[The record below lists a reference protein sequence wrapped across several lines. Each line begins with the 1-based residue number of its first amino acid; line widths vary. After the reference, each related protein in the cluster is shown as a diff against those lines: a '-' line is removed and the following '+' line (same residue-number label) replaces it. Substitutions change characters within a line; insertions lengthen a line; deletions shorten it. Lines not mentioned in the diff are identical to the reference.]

1 MFLEFS
7 KEVLNIDDFH
17 DDYEIVRESE
27 GNIDLFIKGSSKV
40 IVIENKIKS
49 GLNGKE
55 DNGTTQL
62 DKYYNYTTEYVRK
75 YKLLEANF
83 YIFLPNYSEIEL
95 SEEMKKIYRI
105 IRYKDIYEFFA
116 HNAVEYMDD
125 KYFADFLKAVKNQ
138 TMRLSELR
146 FSIMKSRFLEQINRR
161 M

>member
-1 MFLEFS
+1 MLNLLAYYFRYNPKMFLEFS

-75 YKLLEANF
+75 HKLLEANF

-95 SEEMKKIYRI
+95 SEEMKK
-105 IRYKDIYEFFA
+105 
-116 HNAVEYMDD
+116 
-125 KYFADFLKAVKNQ
+125 
-138 TMRLSELR
+138 
-146 FSIMKSRFLEQINRR
+146 
-161 M
+161 